1 MPRKHR
7 EEEKAETGEKPS
19 ISRERGRGITA
30 WDREIT
36 SLTEALSAGES
47 IQLTGTHGIARSLI
61 VQGLLNRLAGPVI
74 LVLPDIKTRQRVAR
88 ELSDTARLLSSSKAT
103 EPPLT
108 FPSWEVIPYMA
119 EWLHPRISSQRV
131 STLYSLLHPRSAA
144 ILTTPEALMNRL
156 VRVEAFKKG
165 FLTLVAGM
173 SLDRDEFLQ
182 MLIERGYSHTVSTEL
197 PGDMSVRGGILD
209 VFSPLEEAPVR
220 IEFEGDEIASLR
232 HFDPASQRTVRH
244 VDQAVIGPV
253 QEFYPPLPFTEVQK
267 RLYALSLDRAGKQAV
282 RRYLRALTVG
292 DPLENRLW
300 LSPYLFPLDADF
312 FSYLPSDAPIVLW
325 DAEECR
331 ANLAKAYE
339 HTRTQYEK
347 ATASQP
353 LLPDPDSLFVPYEIL
368 EERIVRHPLL
378 NFGLAVTGT
387 SRPMRIPS
395 ELEARNHEPSDRNR
409 RPTSSWPIPVLVREA
424 LHLHHEGYEV
434 WIAEPNE
441 EKLRTLQEELA
452 AKDLSLPVFPAL
464 ASGPKGSAS
473 GGLLRKELR
482 TGCLFPEI
490 RLAVLTRSRPWRPV
504 SRDAGKKEPGLHFT
518 ELTAF
523 KDGDPL
529 VHLDYGIGLYRGL
542 KHMEVLGKQD
552 EFLEMEYARGDKLLV
567 PIDKLNQI
575 QRYVGSG
582 EAPPPLDILGSAS
595 WARRK
600 AKLRED
606 VARIAREL
614 LELYAMR
621 KALKGYAFSRETEEL
636 TAFEAAFPYQE
647 TPDQRKAIEDIYR
660 DMASDSPMDRL
671 VCGDVGFGKTEVAMR
686 AAFKAVME
694 GKQVAVLVPT
704 TVLAEQHY
712 VNFSERFS
720 PYPVRVELLSRFRR
734 PAQQKAVVQELAK
747 GTVDIVI
754 GTHRLLQK
762 DVRFRDLG
770 LLVIDEEHRFGVTHK
785 ELLKKLSNTVDVLTL
800 TATPIPRTLQMSLS
814 GFRDLSLINTPPR
827 ARLPIV
833 TKIARF
839 RKDLVAEGIEREH
852 ARGGQVFFV
861 HNRVKTIAKVANLI
875 QELVPSTIVE
885 YAHGQMDE
893 KTLERIML
901 AFMRHEIDVLVCTT
915 IIESGVDIPN
925 VNTLFVHH
933 AEQFGLSTLYQLRG
947 RIGRS
952 DRQAYAY
959 FLVPH
964 RAILPREA
972 IKRLQS
978 LQEYTSLGSGFKLSM
993 MDLNLRGGGDLLG
1006 RRQSG
1011 RIAEVG
1017 FELYTR
1023 IIEEEVKKL
1032 KGTWTEPK
1040 APVDLKLP
1048 FPTLFPESY
1057 LPDMGL
1063 RLSFYRRLSQV
1074 ETLREVDDVEVELKD
1089 RFGPLPEEAQNLLN
1103 AVRLKIRLAAC
1114 GVSALHG
1121 KKGEFTLSFEEDCP
1135 IDHQRL
1141 VTLLQSDPG
1150 HYRLTPA
1157 QKLVI
1162 RTDLP
1167 DSFREYAEK
1176 VLATLKQWV
1185 SCDKFSNRER
1195 REQQK
1200 GRKARA

>member
-1 MPRKHR
+1 M
-7 EEEKAETGEKPS
+7 
-19 ISRERGRGITA
+19 RGFAA
-30 WDREIT
+30 WGREIT
-36 SLTEALSAGES
+36 SLSQALKAGETL
-47 IQLTGTHGIARSLI
+47 QLTGTHGIARSFVAL
-61 VQGLLNRLAGPVI
+61 GLLNRLNVPGVF
-74 LVLPDIKTRQRVAR
+74 VLPDVKTRQRVAR
-88 ELSDTARLLSSSKAT
+88 ELSDITRILPA
-103 EPPLT
+103 PPSPGPDHRLT
-108 FPSWEVIPYMA
+108 FPSWEVIPYVD

-131 STLYSLLHPRSAA
+131 RTLYTLLQSLPAI
-144 ILTTPEALMNRL
+144 ILTTPEALINRL
-156 VRVEAFKKG
+156 VRVDTFKKG
-165 FLTLVAGM
+165 FLTLVPGM
-173 SLDRDEFLQ
+173 DLDRDEFLQ
-182 MLIERGYSHTVSTEL
+182 MLIERGYSHTISTEL
-197 PGDMSVRGGILD
+197 PGDISVRGGILD
-209 VFSPLEEAPVR
+209 VFSPVEKTPVR
-220 IEFEGDEIASLR
+220 IEFEGDEIVSLR
-232 HFDPASQRTVRH
+232 HFDPASQRTIRR
-244 VDQAVIGPV
+244 VDRAIIGPV
-253 QEFYPPLPFTEVQK
+253 QEFYPPSPFPEVQK
-267 RLYALSLDRAGKQAV
+267 RLYTLSLDRLGKQAV

-300 LSPYLFPLDADF
+300 MSPYLFPLETDF
-312 FSYLPSDAPIVLW
+312 FSYLPPDTPIVLW
-325 DAEECR
+325 DPEECR

-339 HTRTQYEK
+339 QTHAQYQK
-347 ATASQP
+347 AAATQP
-353 LLPDPDSLFVPYEIL
+353 LLADPDSLFVPHETV
-368 EERIVRHPLL
+368 EERMARHPCL
-378 NFGLAVTGT
+378 NFGLAVSGRTF
-387 SRPMRIPS
+387 SVQCQPR
-395 ELEARNHEPSDRNR
+395 LEARNHEPTEGSRH
-409 RPTSSWPIPVLVREA
+409 PVPSWPIPVLVREA
-424 LHLHHEGYEV
+424 LRLHHKGYEV
-434 WIAEPNE
+434 WIAEPDE
-441 EKLRTLQEELA
+441 KKLRVLKEELT
-452 AKDLSLPVFPAL
+452 AKNLSLPLVPAPDPD
-464 ASGPKGSAS
+464 AGKVST
-473 GGLLRKELR
+473 GGLLKKELR

-490 RLAVLTRSRPWRPV
+490 RLALLTRFRSWRQV
-504 SRDAGKKEPGLHFT
+504 SRAAAKKEPGLHLT
-518 ELTAF
+518 ELAAF
-523 KDGDPL
+523 KNGDPL

-582 EAPPPLDILGSAS
+582 ESPPPLDVLGSAS
-595 WARRK
+595 WAKKK

-621 KALKGYAFSRETEEL
+621 KALKGYAFCRETEEL
-636 TAFEAAFPYQE
+636 AAFEAAFPYQE

-660 DMASDSPMDRL
+660 DMASESPMDRL

-712 VNFSERFS
+712 VNFSERFA

-734 PAQQKAVVQELAK
+734 PAQQKAVVRDLVK

-762 DVRFRDLG
+762 DIRFRDLG
-770 LLVIDEEHRFGVTHK
+770 LLIIDEEHRFGVTHK
-785 ELLKKLSNTVDVLTL
+785 ELLKKLSSTVDVLTL

-814 GFRDLSLINTPPR
+814 GFRDLSLIHTPPR

-839 RKDLVAEGIEREH
+839 RKALVAEGIEREC

-861 HNRVKTIAKVANLI
+861 HNRVKTIAKITKLVR
-875 QELVPSTIVE
+875 ELAPSAVVE
-885 YAHGQMDE
+885 YAHGQMEE

-964 RAILPREA
+964 RAILSREA

-1017 FELYTR
+1017 FELYTQ

-1032 KGTWTEPK
+1032 KGEWTEPK
-1040 APVDLKLP
+1040 APVDLILP

-1057 LPDMGL
+1057 LPEMGL

-1074 ETLREVDDVEVELKD
+1074 ETLREVDDIEAELKD
-1089 RFGPLPEEAQNLLN
+1089 RFGPLPEEAKNLLN
-1103 AVRLKIRLAAC
+1103 AVRLKLRLAAC

-1121 KKGEFTLSFEEDCP
+1121 KANELVWSFDEGCA

-1141 VTLLQSDPG
+1141 VSFLQSDPS
-1150 HYRLTPA
+1150 HYQLTPA
-1157 QKLVI
+1157 QKLII

-1167 DSFREYAEK
+1167 DSFQGYADK
-1176 VLATLKQWV
+1176 ILAILKQWV
-1185 SCDKFSNRER
+1185 TCDKFSDRER
-1195 REQQK
+1195 REHQN
-1200 GRKARA
+1200 GRQAGS